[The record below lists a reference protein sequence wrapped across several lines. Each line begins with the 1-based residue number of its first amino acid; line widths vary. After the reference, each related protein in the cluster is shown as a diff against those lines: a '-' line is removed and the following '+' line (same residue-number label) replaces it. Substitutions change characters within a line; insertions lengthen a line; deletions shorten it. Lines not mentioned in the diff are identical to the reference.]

1 MDASLLRHVF
11 GVKDP
16 GPKVCAL
23 RVEGASAIP
32 ETRLLDPVRNIV
44 GGDYWRVYL
53 TAVARGTLT
62 NIYRQ
67 HGHWRAAFTGPAVKV
82 NDGCSALA

>member
-1 MDASLLRHVF
+1 M
-11 GVKDP
+11 
-16 GPKVCAL
+16 CAL